1 MLNFGMIAAGFA
13 SVMTLQGLF
22 YIALGTFVG
31 IIFGAV
37 PGLSGSVAIALFIP
51 VTYTLEPNISI
62 ALIMGLMMGGVSGG
76 LISAILLNIPGTSAS
91 FGTTFDGHPMA
102 MRGEAGKALGT
113 GIVFSFIGGLL
124 SMFCLILIAPTM
136 AKFALKFGTWEYF
149 TIAVFALAGALYGF
163 TGFIEG
169 ARIGSNTANT
179 GLNGGHRP
187 RGLYPPLHLW
197 GYGTAGRLCPH
208 LRAHRLLRP
217 GRGDEKRQ
225 EEPGHHQSGGLLL

>member
-76 LISAILLNIPGTSAS
+76 LISAFAE
-91 FGTTFDGHPMA
+91 HP
-102 MRGEAGKALGT
+102 RH
-113 GIVFSFIGGLL
+113 GGLL
-124 SMFCLILIAPTM
+124 
-136 AKFALKFGTWEYF
+136 
-149 TIAVFALAGALYGF
+149 
-163 TGFIEG
+163 
-169 ARIGSNTANT
+169 R
-179 GLNGGHRP
+179 H
-187 RGLYPPLHLW
+187 
-197 GYGTAGRLCPH
+197 H
-208 LRAHRLLRP
+208 LRRP
-217 GRGDEKRQ
+217 PHGHGGGRRARPWARASSSPSSADC
-225 EEPGHHQSGGLLL
+225 

>member
-76 LISAILLNIPGTSAS
+76 LISAILLNIPGTAAS

-136 AKFALKFGTWEYF
+136 AKFA
-149 TIAVFALAGALYGF
+149 
-163 TGFIEG
+163 
-169 ARIGSNTANT
+169 
-179 GLNGGHRP
+179 
-187 RGLYPPLHLW
+187 
-197 GYGTAGRLCPH
+197 
-208 LRAHRLLRP
+208 
-217 GRGDEKRQ
+217 
-225 EEPGHHQSGGLLL
+225 